1 MRIPDCGICGPNESL
16 IMNNFEDNMNTPDG
30 REWLAM
36 QFVLGELPSHD
47 AEQFE
52 AALTDDLELCE
63 LVAQSAQLIAGLAAI
78 RTTTRVVASS
88 LVVSPVATASLVSSP
103 RRMWSVKA
111 TLAMAMVF
119 AAFFSLKSSQPEL
132 SGSSIVELESLSHG
146 EMPDLGLA
154 DVDVASDETLVS
166 TDSESRLNVL
176 DAPEWLV
183 TAVELE
189 QGAEG
194 LDEDDEESGV
204 F

>member
-1 MRIPDCGICGPNESL
+1 
-16 IMNNFEDNMNTPDG
+16 MNNFEDKMNTPDG

-36 QFVLGELPSHD
+36 QFVLGDLPSHD
-47 AEQFE
+47 AEPFE

-63 LVAQSAQLIAGLAAI
+63 LVAQSAQLIAGLAAV

-88 LVVSPVATASLVSSP
+88 AVLSPVASVSLVSSS
-103 RRMWSVKA
+103 RRIWSVKA
-111 TLAMAMVF
+111 TLAVALVL
-119 AAFFSLKSSQPEL
+119 AAFFSLKSSPPEL

-146 EMPDLGLA
+146 EMTDLGLA
-154 DVDVASDETLVS
+154 DVDVATDETLVS

-189 QGAEG
+189 QGADG

>member
-1 MRIPDCGICGPNESL
+1 
-16 IMNNFEDNMNTPDG
+16 MNNFNDNMNTPDG

-36 QFVLGELPSHD
+36 QFVLGELPACD
-47 AEQFE
+47 EEQFE

-88 LVVSPVATASLVSSP
+88 PVVSPVASASLVSSS

-111 TLAMAMVF
+111 TLAMAMVL
-119 AAFFSLKSSQPEL
+119 AVFFSLKSLPLEL

-146 EMPDLGLA
+146 EMTDPGLA
-154 DVDVASDETLVS
+154 DVDVASDESLVS

-194 LDEDDEESGV
+194 IDEDDEESGV

>member
-1 MRIPDCGICGPNESL
+1 
-16 IMNNFEDNMNTPDG
+16 MNNFEDNINTPDG

-36 QFVLGELPSHD
+36 QFVLGDLPSHD
-47 AEQFE
+47 AEQFQT
-52 AALTDDLELCE
+52 ALADDLELCK
-63 LVAQSAQLIAGLAAI
+63 LVAQSAQLIVGLAAI

-88 LVVSPVATASLVSSP
+88 PVVSPVASASLVSSS

-111 TLAMAMVF
+111 TLVMALVL

-132 SGSSIVELESLSHG
+132 SGSSIVELDSLSHG
-146 EMPDLGLA
+146 EMKDLGLA

-189 QGAEG
+189 QGSEG